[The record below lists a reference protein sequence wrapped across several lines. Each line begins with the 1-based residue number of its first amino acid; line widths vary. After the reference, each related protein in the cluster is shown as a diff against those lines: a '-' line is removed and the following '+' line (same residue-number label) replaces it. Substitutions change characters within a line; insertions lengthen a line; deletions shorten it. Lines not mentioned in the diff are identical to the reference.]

1 MATVDL
7 RCDPMGR
14 FFFRVLPHLLCVTM
28 NSLQLESM
36 RTTDVPAATHAG
48 CISNQLPQRIQ
59 VEAGLTAVPSS
70 LSRKHRCVDDHAAIR
85 YTLDERQ
92 SVPGDGVPLVC

>member
-7 RCDPMGR
+7 RSDGE
-14 FFFRVLPHLLCVTM
+14 VLFQGSAPSPCVTM